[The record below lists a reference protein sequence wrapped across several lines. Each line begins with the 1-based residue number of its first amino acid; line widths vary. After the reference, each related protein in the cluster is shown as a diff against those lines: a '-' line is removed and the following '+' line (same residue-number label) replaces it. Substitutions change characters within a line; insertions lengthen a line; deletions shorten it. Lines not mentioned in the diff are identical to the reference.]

1 MDRDEQ
7 PLERRRRWPPRVSQ
21 GNVGACGHKNQFGDE
36 KDVNANEI
44 VWMGSEVR
52 TAFIGSYGFG
62 NLGDELC
69 LIEALERFKTDD
81 AWVFSDR
88 PEFTSRFVK
97 AQGFFTER
105 GQLSTIKP
113 SCVVLGGG
121 GIGFWPSLR
130 DSLHWMHDCLGWGA
144 ECHIHNIGVGKITQ
158 PEWISDKVVREV
170 ITKVASFTVRDHISR
185 WLVLEW
191 GFDRDPGLTFYP
203 ERTLEPDMSLAET
216 LPDGPLLGVSITGQ
230 NVMKEALRRN
240 RHRIDQLLQD
250 FKYHSI
256 LPIVS
261 TLQPG
266 EPEEDDIAGFNNFA
280 ELYLSGRQI
289 VLPEALD
296 RTWWHDNLT
305 PLRLK
310 GLVAKCD
317 FLLSQ
322 RKHNILHAIGANV
335 PFIAIHPSADDSL
348 VRIIYALNH
357 EAAPRSGFLSLP

>member
-1 MDRDEQ
+1 
-7 PLERRRRWPPRVSQ
+7 
-21 GNVGACGHKNQFGDE
+21 
-36 KDVNANEI
+36 
-44 VWMGSEVR
+44 
-52 TAFIGSYGFG
+52 
-62 NLGDELC
+62 
-69 LIEALERFKTDD
+69 
-81 AWVFSDR
+81 
-88 PEFTSRFVK
+88 
-97 AQGFFTER
+97 
-105 GQLSTIKP
+105 
-113 SCVVLGGG
+113 
-121 GIGFWPSLR
+121 
-130 DSLHWMHDCLGWGA
+130 
-144 ECHIHNIGVGKITQ
+144 
-158 PEWISDKVVREV
+158 
-170 ITKVASFTVRDHISR
+170 
-185 WLVLEW
+185 
-191 GFDRDPGLTFYP
+191 
-203 ERTLEPDMSLAET
+203 MSV
-216 LPDGPLLGVSITGQ
+216 P
-230 NVMKEALRRN
+230 
-240 RHRIDQLLQD
+240 QLLQD